1 MQLQIFTYEQQT
13 VSHLICLF
21 PPHVYLISQQT
32 CQWCILDVIKFLHS
46 LNLCYVSLFS
56 LRMISNFLT
65 MLIRLLISLLLFVS
79 LPYLLPGLRFSSPKS
94 MLPSTFGSLHSV
106 PFATVLVTQSC
117 LILCDPMDCSP
128 PGFSV
133 HGIFQA
139 RILEWATIFFSK
151 RSTQSRGQTWVFFI
165 PDRYFTI
172 WATREVPLFAKVC
185 FIFMPYISFP
195 LYKLSKTS

>member
-56 LRMISNFLT
+56 LMMISNFLT
-65 MLIRLLISLLLFVS
+65 MLIGLLISLFLFVS
-79 LPYLLPGLRFSSPKS
+79 LPYLLPGLHFSSPKS

-195 LYKLSKTS
+195 LYNLSKTS

>member
-32 CQWCILDVIKFLHS
+32 CQWCILNVIKFLHS

-56 LRMISNFLT
+56 LMMISNFLT
-65 MLIRLLISLLLFVS
+65 MLIGLLISLLLFVS

-94 MLPSTFGSLHSV
+94 MLPSTIGSLHSV
-106 PFATVLVTQSC
+106 PFATVLVTQLC

-133 HGIFQA
+133 HGIFQV
-139 RILEWATIFFSK
+139 RMLERVTIFYSNL
-151 RSTQSRGQTWVFFI
+151 STQTFKNTCPG
-165 PDRYFTI
+165 
-172 WATREVPLFAKVC
+172 L
-185 FIFMPYISFP
+185 
-195 LYKLSKTS
+195 